1 MMKLKTR
8 NLLAGALI
16 AGVATLGSGGVAFAA
31 QPPSPTR
38 PSTST
43 STANRNS
50 RWCQRE
56 VPRLPS
62 LDARRIRDEQ
72 RIDDLQRAIAVA
84 RAHHRDDL
92 VAILERQLDQV
103 QRDHAVLI
111 VEIAAIHL
119 RCHV

>member
-16 AGVATLGSGGVAFAA
+16 AGVATLGTGGAAFAT
-31 QPPSPTR
+31 QTPSPTS
-38 PSTST
+38 PST
-43 STANRNS
+43 STANRDS
-50 RWCQRE
+50 RWCARE

-72 RIDDLQRAIAVA
+72 RIDDLQQAIAVA

-92 VAILERQLDQV
+92 AARLERQLDQV